1 MPNRVTV
8 AGLGGYL
15 LRGLPPTGGEL
26 RLRLDFGGYVTEVV
40 TNSQA
45 LVEKLRDYFQEFLLT
60 GEGGVVPDT
69 VIHALETPPRDP
81 QTLGLRLGP
90 RPRDPGKTS
99 VKEEFQDLEDGRVVR
114 KRLTDMLFVFGRG
127 LHLVVGPCLENDN
140 QVVNF
145 INNRFIQWTL
155 DRGALLC
162 HAAGVA
168 MPGPDGLSGLALA
181 GFAGMGKSSLALAI
195 MSRGALFVS
204 NDRLMLGK
212 HGNDVIMYGLAK
224 MPRINPGTVLHN
236 RDLSGVI
243 PEEQRTLFAA
253 MPVDAL
259 WSLEHKYDA
268 CIQTCYGPGRFALTA
283 RLNGLVLLHWSR
295 PGSGERKPVSV
306 RRVDLEARPDLMPAF
321 IKSVGVFYL
330 QDTDAPVR
338 DFSPQ
343 AYLELLRGR
352 SVYEITGTADIEAAA
367 TACLDLF

>member
-1 MPNRVTV
+1 MQNPVTV
-8 AGLGGYL
+8 AGLCRHFLRRFPSQGGQV
-15 LRGLPPTGGEL
+15 
-26 RLRLDFGGYVTEVV
+26 RLRLGFGGYVGEVL

-45 LVEKLRDYFQEFLLT
+45 LAAKLRDYFKEFLLPI
-60 GEGGVVPDT
+60 EDGVVPDT
-69 VIHALETPPRDP
+69 VIHALEMPPAD
-81 QTLGLRLGP
+81 TAALGLRLGP
-90 RPRDPGKTS
+90 RPRDPGKIS
-99 VKEEFQDLEDGRVVR
+99 VKEEYQDLEDGRVVR
-114 KRLTDMLFVFGRG
+114 KRLTGMLFVFGRD

-168 MPGPDGLSGLALA
+168 MPARGGLSGLALA
-181 GFAGMGKSSLALAI
+181 GFAGMGKSTLALAI
-195 MSRGALFVS
+195 MSKGALFVS

-212 HGNDVIMYGLAK
+212 QGDDVIMSGLAK

-243 PEEQRTLFAA
+243 PEEQRKLFLD
-253 MPVDAL
+253 MPPDAL

-268 CIQTCYGPGRFALTA
+268 CIRSCYGPGRFALTA
-283 RLNGLVLLHWSR
+283 RLAGLVLLHWSR
-295 PGSGERKPVSV
+295 PDSGTRKPVSV
-306 RRVDLEARPDLMPAF
+306 RRVGLEDRPDLWPAF

-330 QDTDAPVR
+330 QDANAPLR

-352 SVYEITGTADIEAAA
+352 PVYEITGTADVAAAA

>member
-8 AGLGGYL
+8 AGLCGYF
-15 LRGLPPTGGEL
+15 LRGLPPPGGGV
-26 RLRLDFGGYVTEVV
+26 RLRLGFGGYVTEVV

-45 LVEKLRDYFQEFLLT
+45 LAARLGDYFQEFLLA

-69 VIHALETPPRDP
+69 VIHALEAPPAN
-81 QTLGLRLGP
+81 TEALGLRLCP

-99 VKEEFQDLEDGRVVR
+99 VKEEYQDLEDGRVVR
-114 KRLTDMLFVFGRG
+114 KRLTGMLFAFGPGR
-127 LHLVVGPCLENDN
+127 HLVVGPCLENDN

-168 MPGPDGLSGLALA
+168 MPRQGELSGLALA

-195 MSRGALFVS
+195 MSRGAVFVS

-212 HGNDVIMYGLAK
+212 HGKDVIMYGLAK

-243 PEEQRTLFAA
+243 PEEQRNLFAA
-253 MPVDAL
+253 MPPDAL

-268 CIQTCYGPGRFALTA
+268 CIDTCYGPGRFALTA
-283 RLNGLVLLHWSR
+283 RLNGLVLLHWNR
-295 PGSGERKPVSV
+295 PGQGEARPVNVS
-306 RRVDLEARPDLMPAF
+306 RMDLEARPDLWPAF

-330 QDTDAPVR
+330 QDVNAPVR

-352 SVYEITGTADIEAAA
+352 PVYEITGTADIAAA
-367 TACLDLF
+367 AAACLDLF